1 MQLGALEYLI
11 SVNDSGVKTSINRS
25 VRTILDSA
33 AKSEKSLKDYG
44 NKISAWTIAKGQ
56 MIANATT
63 RAVKI
68 LTSTTKD
75 IVKKSVMSYADYE
88 QLTGGV
94 ETMFKKSAD
103 QVKKYAELAYKTAGI
118 SANQYMETVTS
129 FSASLL
135 QSLGGDTAKAADY
148 ADMAVKDMSDNA
160 NQPEAR
166 LRRHE
171 GRDGAAAVRRR
182 EAGQQDIRYQEPE

>member
-11 SVNDSGVKTSINRS
+11 SLNSSNLGKDMKKADKTLTSWAVAKGQLIG
-25 VRTILDSA
+25 RTLERAMA
-33 AKSEKSLKDYG
+33 AAGKSLKKVVG
-44 NKISAWTIAKGQ
+44 GAFS
-56 MIANATT
+56 
-63 RAVKI
+63 
-68 LTSTTKD
+68 SF
-75 IVKKSVMSYADYE
+75 ADYE

-94 ETMFKKSAD
+94 ETLFKKSAD
-103 QVKKYAELAYKTAGI
+103 QVKKYAEQAYKTAGI

-160 NQPEAR
+160 NLCQAELHHARQPEAR

-171 GRDGAAAVRRR
+171 GRNGAAADRCR
-182 EAGQQDIRYQEPE
+182 EAGQQNL